1 MAFNLNLGGPPAY
14 VPANNR
20 APGGPTIPLIGL
32 ARLTTALA
40 ACQNLM
46 AGSNRPFIL
55 VGGLALVL
63 LGMPEVGNE
72 TMFFW
77 SDKEGEETF
86 KQRAAGAAGAAGGF
100 AVTRA
105 NTGLINGVTVNAGH
119 GPVTI
124 NVNAHEDMNGH
135 TDLVEIVNGGVTAGW
150 TMLSYRI
157 FIHRGMLRASKSRD
171 AVVSLID
178 RSEGRWLMQND
189 LATVNWQAQH
199 PQDAATWQAVLA

>member
-14 VPANNR
+14 VPANNV
-20 APGGPTIPLIGL
+20 APGGPTIPLVGS
-32 ARLTTALA
+32 ARLITALA

-63 LGMPEVGNE
+63 LGMPEAGNE

-86 KQRAAGAAGAAGGF
+86 KQLAAGAAGLGF
-100 AVTRA
+100 AVTR
-105 NTGLINGVTVNAGH
+105 TSYGLVNGVTVNAGH

-124 NVNAHEDMNGH
+124 DVNAHEDMNGH
-135 TDLVEIVNGGVTAGW
+135 TDLVRIVTGGVTAGW
-150 TMLSYRI
+150 TMLPYRI
-157 FIHRGMLRASKSRD
+157 FIHRGTLRASMSRD

-178 RSEGRWLMQND
+178 RSEGRWLMLND
-189 LATVNWQAQH
+189 LTTMNWLAQH
-199 PQDAATWQAVLA
+199 PQDAPTWRAALA